1 MVHVMTHK
9 LLALVLISLALVGC
23 TGTQVTVKP
32 DPMTISTANLPKHDK
47 VGVRSEGSQSSSYG
61 PSGNMTEGF
70 AQAIK
75 ETGFAK
81 EVAYPLRSDENVNL
95 AVDTQFTIK
104 PDLHSGANF
113 AKGFFVGFTLFLIEP
128 IVWFDQDYILEGSA
142 VVTRNGQRS
151 PAVTARTDAT
161 ISSKWLSLGQ
171 LPTLEVEAITKA
183 KKSLYLQLMREI
195 R

>member
-1 MVHVMTHK
+1 MSSK
-9 LLALVLISLALVGC
+9 IIPLILFSLAMVGC

-32 DPMTISTANLPKHDK
+32 DPMTVSTANLPRHDK
-47 VGVRSEGSQSSSYG
+47 VGLRAEGSQSSSYG

-70 AQAIK
+70 SQAIR

-95 AVDTQFTIK
+95 AIDTQFTIK

-113 AKGFFVGFTLFLIEP
+113 AKGFFVGLTLFLIEP
-128 IVWFDQDYILEGSA
+128 IVWFDQDYVLEGSA
-142 VVTRNGQRS
+142 FVTKNGQRS

>member
-1 MVHVMTHK
+1 
-9 LLALVLISLALVGC
+9 
-23 TGTQVTVKP
+23 
-32 DPMTISTANLPKHDK
+32 MTISTANLPKHDK
-47 VGVRSEGSQSSSYG
+47 VGLRAEGSQSSSYG

-113 AKGFFVGFTLFLIEP
+113 AKGFF
-128 IVWFDQDYILEGSA
+128 
-142 VVTRNGQRS
+142 
-151 PAVTARTDAT
+151 
-161 ISSKWLSLGQ
+161 
-171 LPTLEVEAITKA
+171 
-183 KKSLYLQLMREI
+183 
-195 R
+195 

>member
-1 MVHVMTHK
+1 MTHK
-9 LLALVLISLALVGC
+9 FLALVFISLSLVGC

-32 DPMTISTANLPKHDK
+32 DPMTLSVANLPKHDK
-47 VGVRSEGSQSSSYG
+47 VGLHAEGSQSSSYG

-75 ETGFAK
+75 ENGFAK
-81 EVAYPLRSDENVNL
+81 DVAYPLRSDENVNL
-95 AVDTQFTIK
+95 AIDTQFTIK
-104 PDLHSGANF
+104 PDMHSGANF
-113 AKGFFVGFTLFLIEP
+113 AKGFFVGLTLFLIEP
-128 IVWFDQDYILEGSA
+128 IVWFDQDYVLEGSA
-142 VVTRNGQRS
+142 VVTKNGQRS
-151 PAVTARTDAT
+151 PAVNARTDAT